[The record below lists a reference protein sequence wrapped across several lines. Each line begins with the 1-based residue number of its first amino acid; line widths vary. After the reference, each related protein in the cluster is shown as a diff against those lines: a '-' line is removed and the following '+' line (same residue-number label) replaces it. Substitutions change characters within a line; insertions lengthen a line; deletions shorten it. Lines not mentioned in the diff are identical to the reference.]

1 MEFWRE
7 ELYHY
12 GIEGQRWGIRRFQ
25 NKDGTLTEE
34 GKKRYGE
41 NAADDMDRVSNLMED
56 YSSIKNENKAW
67 KENIAEGAAVAGL
80 AGALSMLF
88 IYSGNMST
96 AAIEATAGAL
106 GGGAAIVSGVMAAK
120 GSRDLK
126 WVKNELNKNG
136 VDPKEADKIYKDY
149 VKAMKKVNKDYY
161 RGRINE
167 SEYINAVETRK
178 AIRNKSARIASLIRK
193 SGMPLTSDAPKNP
206 YPIRDADKETAERW
220 AREWDEEHKNK

>member
-1 MEFWRE
+1 MESWRE

-41 NAADDMDRVSNLMED
+41 NAADDMDRISNLMED

-96 AAIEATAGAL
+96 AAIEATAATL

-136 VDPKEADKIYKDY
+136 IDPKEADKIYKEY
-149 VKAMKKVNKDYY
+149 TKAMKKANKDYA
-161 RGRINE
+161 RGRTNE
-167 SEYINAVETRK
+167 SEYIDDVSIAK
-178 AIRNKSARIASLIRK
+178 AYRNKSAQLASIIRK
-193 SGMPLTSDAPKNP
+193 SGMPLTSDDPKP
-206 YPIRDADKETAERW
+206 KYPIKDADRETMERW
-220 AREWDEEHKNK
+220 AKLWDEEHKNK